1 MKKRT
6 LNEIIE
12 ILQKHKRELKEKF
25 NITEIGVFGSFSRCE
40 ENEKSDIDLIVE
52 FDEIPT
58 YFKLIELEDYLS
70 KLLKRKVDLLTPESL
85 SSYVRPYVEKEVKY
99 A

>member
-1 MKKRT
+1 MEKTIK
-6 LNEIIE
+6 E
-12 ILQKHKRELKEKF
+12 ILEILRKHKGELKEKYS
-25 NITEIGVFGSFSRCE
+25 IIEIGVFGSFSRGE

-52 FDEIPT
+52 FWKVPT
-58 YFKLIELEDYLS
+58 YFKLVELEEYLS

-85 SSYVRPYVEKEVKY
+85 SPYVRPYVEKEVKY